1 MQRAQLPGRVA
12 DERGQTLQ
20 RRRFVDGF
28 GGEHRPILPDPPA
41 GNSTR
46 ARGVYLD
53 TRRPDAVNGFAVFSS
68 EIDMLRRTLIAL
80 VLLAAPARA
89 EVIQLLDN
97 TQLSG
102 KIVHF
107 YDGVFAIETSG
118 GQKIDVPIA
127 KIKQITFKLPPP
139 RPEFSTP
146 EKTFLRYKEALL
158 KNDMQKVIDC
168 YALMYQGM
176 LASQIGQAGDELAKM
191 QKEVQGMKF
200 EIKGSK
206 ISGSNATLKVQRS
219 KGEDV
224 ETAEVHLVL
233 ENGEWKMTP

>member
-1 MQRAQLPGRVA
+1 MR
-12 DERGQTLQ
+12 
-20 RRRFVDGF
+20 
-28 GGEHRPILPDPPA
+28 
-41 GNSTR
+41 
-46 ARGVYLD
+46 Y
-53 TRRPDAVNGFAVFSS
+53 
-68 EIDMLRRTLIAL
+68 AL
-80 VLLAAPARA
+80 VMLLLAAAPARA

-97 TQLSG
+97 TQVSG
-102 KIVHF
+102 KILH
-107 YDGVFAIETSG
+107 YYEGVFAIEVAG
-118 GQKIDVPIA
+118 GQKVDIPTT

-146 EKTFLRYKEALL
+146 EKTFTRYKDALV

-176 LASQIGQAGDELAKM
+176 MASQLGQAGDELTKA

-206 ISGSNATLKVQRS
+206 ISGNNATLKVQRS

-224 ETAEVHLVL
+224 ETGEVHLVL

>member
-1 MQRAQLPGRVA
+1 MKSCLV
-12 DERGQTLQ
+12 
-20 RRRFVDGF
+20 
-28 GGEHRPILPDPPA
+28 IL
-41 GNSTR
+41 
-46 ARGVYLD
+46 
-53 TRRPDAVNGFAVFSS
+53 
-68 EIDMLRRTLIAL
+68 AL
-80 VLLAAPARA
+80 AITTPARA

-97 TQLSG
+97 TQVSG
-102 KIVHF
+102 KILHYF
-107 YDGVFAIETSG
+107 EGVFAIEVAG
-118 GQKIDVPIA
+118 GQKVDIPTN

-139 RPEFSTP
+139 RAEFSTP
-146 EKTFLRYKEALL
+146 EKTFGRYKDALV

-176 LASQIGQAGDELAKM
+176 LASQIGQAGDELGKM

-206 ISGSNATLKVQRS
+206 VSGSTATLKVQRS

-224 ETAEVHLVL
+224 ETAEVRLVL

>member
-1 MQRAQLPGRVA
+1 MKILV
-12 DERGQTLQ
+12 TL
-20 RRRFVDGF
+20 
-28 GGEHRPILPDPPA
+28 A
-41 GNSTR
+41 
-46 ARGVYLD
+46 
-53 TRRPDAVNGFAVFSS
+53 
-68 EIDMLRRTLIAL
+68 AL
-80 VLLAAPARA
+80 LSLAAPARA

-97 TQLSG
+97 TQVSG
-102 KIVHF
+102 KILHF
-107 YDGVFAIETSG
+107 YDGTFSVEISG
-118 GQKIDVPIA
+118 GQKVDIPTA

-139 RPEFSTP
+139 RAELSTP
-146 EKTFLRYKEALL
+146 EKTFARYKDALL

-176 LASQIGQAGDELAKM
+176 LASQIGQAGDELSKM

-200 EIKGSK
+200 EVKGSK
-206 ISGSNATLKVQRS
+206 ITGNTAVLKVQRS

>member
-1 MQRAQLPGRVA
+1 M
-12 DERGQTLQ
+12 
-20 RRRFVDGF
+20 
-28 GGEHRPILPDPPA
+28 RPMIL
-41 GNSTR
+41 
-46 ARGVYLD
+46 
-53 TRRPDAVNGFAVFSS
+53 
-68 EIDMLRRTLIAL
+68 AL
-80 VLLAAPARA
+80 VLVAAPARA

-97 TQLSG
+97 TQISG
-102 KIVHF
+102 KIIHF
-107 YDGVFAIETSG
+107 YDGVFAIETAG
-118 GQKIDVPIA
+118 GQKVDLPIT

-139 RPEFSTP
+139 RAEFSSP
-146 EKTFLRYKEALL
+146 EKTFNRYKDALV
-158 KNDMQKVIDC
+158 KNDMTKVIDC

-176 LASQIGQAGDELAKM
+176 LAAQVGQSSDELAKM

-206 ISGSNATLKVQRS
+206 ISGNSATLKVQRS